1 MIGEHDTR
9 VWRVVKYYVED
20 ARSREDFSDVSIIGI
35 DETSSA
41 NGHKYVTLVMD
52 FATSKVIHVC
62 RGKDALTLSTFK
74 EDYLM
79 HRGNHDKIASVC
91 CDMSP
96 AFIGGIGTEFPNAS
110 ITVDKFHINRLNWK
124 WRGG

>member
-1 MIGEHDTR
+1 MAALIMSMAQSMQISEIADMIGEHDTR
-9 VWRVVKYYVED
+9 VWRVVKYYAED

-41 NGHKYVTLVMD
+41 KGHKYVTLVMV

-74 EDYLM
+74 EDHY
-79 HRGNHDKIASVC
+79 DI
-91 CDMSP
+91 P
-96 AFIGGIGTEFPNAS
+96 S
-110 ITVDKFHINRLNWK
+110 IESLKVKVPTTHMK
-124 WRGG
+124 